1 MKIATATATT
11 AQMLFILHV
20 MRSVDFAVF
29 TLTRIQNIFS
39 DVFLSGKSGSLLRLC
54 HSPDCANRGKKKVLK
69 GTKKTRAALVH
80 ASASVWPEKNCQI
93 SIKVAQ
99 KWFHLQNDRFWHH
112 YKNCLRMW
120 KIWANQL
127 LLEALKSCPKSN
139 KLTNLVTLIG
149 SRHIISITIW

>member
-11 AQMLFILHV
+11 AQMLFNLHV

-99 KWFHLQNDRFWHH
+99 KWFHLKNDRFWHH

-127 LLEALKSCPKSN
+127 LLKALKSCPKSN